1 MLLTTPSEV
10 DFYVCI
16 GGVGC
21 VQPISERLCKRGIIS
36 LVVIKSAPNS
46 ASATE
51 VIKNLII
58 FEIVSTGPFQ
68 LGSGSFLD
76 LKYMGDCTAASLGF
90 IGEYRVSMVCK
101 DSVSGAINDTIIW
114 ICSNIIKELFDGCG
128 SFCNGC
134 CLLGSNVT

>member
-68 LGSGSFLD
+68 LGSGSFSD
-76 LKYMGDCTAASLGF
+76 
-90 IGEYRVSMVCK
+90 
-101 DSVSGAINDTIIW
+101 
-114 ICSNIIKELFDGCG
+114 
-128 SFCNGC
+128 
-134 CLLGSNVT
+134 